1 MAKEAIANPTV
12 TLGLDS
18 TPLTKGLDDAAT
30 KAAAAAKKVGEAVA
44 KTGPKVKQEIQKALQ
59 IKPGDMFGA
68 GFGAQVGRL
77 IAAAVKSPL
86 NALKITNEATSP
98 VNMALELLGKANRV
112 LGAPVR
118 ALMAR
123 ESDQAHADNQPI
135 LNASSTTMTA
145 VFARLSNE
153 IEQLAADALVGLDK
167 AFNFRAILEGFRGVV
182 SGVRSLLAAAFGPL
196 VAVVD
201 NPNTL
206 QEAFKQGQQIALE
219 GFKMLAE
226 YLIDVSD
233 KIVKLSNV
241 VLQSFNALMPFL
253 PYSKSMEEKITAW
266 QEANAK
272 MVQIPGNPMA
282 GRGGINPLNA
292 PRNQRVLGARADAI
306 KALGFDKPADL
317 IPDVDVQGLKAG
329 VKKIADAFVPAQAV
343 PWDMAFKSLR
353 EFVTGLGDAKNPLDQ
368 FKNDVE
374 RFAVIYNDATAA
386 AVDGAQL
393 WRAFRMKD
401 QAQDAFGARLQG
413 LIGGTLQTLQSAGIS
428 SRITSAA
435 EVGSSALVEAIVRA
449 SAQAGSP
456 DDIQKQIKAAIE
468 LQLEQQRQ
476 QTKLQRQ
483 IFEAARS
490 GGLLG
495 LGRL

>member
-12 TLGLDS
+12 VLGLDS
-18 TPLTKGLDDAAT
+18 TPLTNGLDQAAAQ
-30 KAAAAAKKVGEAVA
+30 AAAAAKKVGDAVA
-44 KTGPKVKQEIQKALQ
+44 KTGPKVKKEIQKAIE

-77 IAAAVKSPL
+77 IKAAVLSPL
-86 NALKITNEATSP
+86 NALKIANEATAP
-98 VNMALELLGKANRV
+98 VNMALELMGKATRV

-118 ALMAR
+118 ALMSR
-123 ESDQAHADNQPI
+123 EADQAQADGQPI
-135 LNASSTTMTA
+135 LNASSTTMTG

-153 IEQLAADALVGLDK
+153 IEQLAADAMVGLDK

-182 SGVRSLLAAAFGPL
+182 SGIRSLLAAAFGPL
-196 VAVVD
+196 VAVAD
-201 NPNTL
+201 NPGTL
-206 QEAFKQGQQIALE
+206 QEAFKQGQMIALE

-226 YLIDVSD
+226 YLIDVSAN
-233 KIVKLSNV
+233 IVKLSNV
-241 VLQSFNALMPFL
+241 VLQSFNAIMPFL

-272 MVQIPGNPMA
+272 MVAVPGNPMA
-282 GRGGINPLNA
+282 GRGGINPNNV
-292 PRNQRVLGARADAI
+292 PRNMRVLGSRADAI
-306 KALGFDKPADL
+306 KALGFDKPTDL
-317 IPDVDVQGLKAG
+317 LPEVDVQGLKAG

-368 FKNDVE
+368 FQQDVE
-374 RFAVIYNDATAA
+374 RFAVIYKDATAA

-393 WRAFRMKD
+393 WQAFSMK
-401 QAQDAFGARLQG
+401 AKAEAAFGARLQG
-413 LIGGTLQTLQSAGIS
+413 LIGGTLQTMQSA
-428 SRITSAA
+428 RITSAA
-435 EVGSSALVEAIVRA
+435 EVGSSALIEAIVKA
-449 SAQAGSP
+449 SAQGGG
-456 DDIQKQIKAAIE
+456 DDIQQQIKAAIE

-476 QTKLQRQ
+476 QTKIQRQ
-483 IFEAARS
+483 IYDAARA

-495 LGRL
+495 LGRI